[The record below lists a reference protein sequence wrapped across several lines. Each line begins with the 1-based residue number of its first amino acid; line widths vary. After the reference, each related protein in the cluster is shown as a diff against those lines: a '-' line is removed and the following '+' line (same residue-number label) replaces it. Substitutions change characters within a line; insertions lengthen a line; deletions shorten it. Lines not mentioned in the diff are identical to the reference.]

1 MRKLTKGEKQM
12 PQILSRNDNDN
23 ESERKGAFAS
33 RCRAI
38 FFLKAQLLYPTIYDP
53 PDPLPLEC
61 EMSHCKVMSILSFSL
76 QEME

>member
-38 FFLKAQLLYPTIYDP
+38 FFFK
-53 PDPLPLEC
+53 
-61 EMSHCKVMSILSFSL
+61 SSIALSNHL
-76 QEME
+76 